1 VFFLTNTLPVAGV
14 IALTEN
20 RQLRE
25 VWTHFYSWSFP
36 YYLVGAAMV
45 GMFGF
50 VNRTLSWQAWVLI
63 LPIVYAIYRCYQLY
77 LDRLENQRR
86 QADDERRHRE
96 EVAELLTQSIAAN
109 AALRRANEDLE
120 QFAYAA
126 SHDLQEPVRMIAI
139 YSELLQRRHLA
150 ELSPECQQLLGTMT
164 DGAHRI
170 NELIRDLLSY
180 TKTANV
186 DTAVPSTSD
195 PVEVLRDVQ
204 QALMERITSLG
215 AVITFENLAPL
226 RVHRTH
232 LLQLLQNLLS
242 NSLKYHSPERQPRI
256 HITSAQ
262 AADGMTE
269 LMVRDNGIGIDLAY
283 HERIFGVFKRLHS
296 RRVPGTG
303 IGLAICKKIV
313 QHYDGR
319 IWVESGPG
327 EGTTFHLTL
336 PTGAAYG
343 QCTNSGLNAGS
354 SDQQV
359 VIEAGLDAS
368 SRSVLPTVVAKKSG
382 QGLACIPSA
391 AA

>member
-1 VFFLTNTLPVAGV
+1 
-14 IALTEN
+14 
-20 RQLRE
+20 
-25 VWTHFYSWSFP
+25 
-36 YYLVGAAMV
+36 MV

-86 QADDERRHRE
+86 QAEDERRHRE

-126 SHDLQEPVRMIAI
+126 SHDLQEPVRMISL
-139 YSELLQRRHLA
+139 YGELLQRRHQA
-150 ELSPECQQLLGTMT
+150 ELSPECKQLLGTIN

-180 TKTANV
+180 TKTANA
-186 DTAVPSTSD
+186 DNAAPSTSD
-195 PVEVLRDVQ
+195 PVEVLGDVR
-204 QALMERITSLG
+204 QALMERITSLD
-215 AVITFENLAPL
+215 AVITFENLAPV

-242 NSLKYHSPERQPRI
+242 NSLKYHSPERQLRI
-256 HITSAQ
+256 HITTAQ

-327 EGTTFHLTL
+327 EGSTFHLTL
-336 PTGAAYG
+336 PTGDAYG
-343 QCTNSGLNAGS
+343 QFTNSGLIAGA
-354 SDQQV
+354 SDQRIVEKKPSQGV
-359 VIEAGLDAS
+359 AC
-368 SRSVLPTVVAKKSG
+368 VLPPSQPTHVV
-382 QGLACIPSA
+382 CDIPSA